1 MSTINVH
8 YFASLKE
15 ASGLSHEEIRFEGT
29 YKELY
34 LKLVQKYHFNL
45 PPEMIMVAVDDEFS
59 TMDELVKPHSKVVFI
74 PPVAGG

>member
-1 MSTINVH
+1 MSTISVH

-15 ASGLSHEEIRFEGT
+15 ATGLSQEEISFEGT

-34 LKLVQKYHFNL
+34 LNLLHKYHFNL
-45 PPEMIMVAVDDEFS
+45 PPEMMMVAVDDEFT
-59 TMDELVKPHSKVVFI
+59 TMDEVVKPQGKVVFI